1 MVSTKKTPKIITIV
15 LFFYLFNLMDSVVR
29 IFSKSSYPY
38 IMFLGQKFSYSHYLY
53 YYLPIITLNLGVIIS
68 FWKRYRWAWKFF
80 IILNS
85 FYIFNL
91 LINTISIYQST
102 ENKMAQV
109 LILTVLCIG
118 ASIAGI
124 LSYFVYKARKHF
136 NK

>member
-91 LINTISIYQST
+91 LINTISISPT
-102 ENKMAQV
+102 DNKMAQAFIFAV
-109 LILTVLCIG
+109 LFIG

-124 LSYFVYKARKHF
+124 LSYFVYKARKYF